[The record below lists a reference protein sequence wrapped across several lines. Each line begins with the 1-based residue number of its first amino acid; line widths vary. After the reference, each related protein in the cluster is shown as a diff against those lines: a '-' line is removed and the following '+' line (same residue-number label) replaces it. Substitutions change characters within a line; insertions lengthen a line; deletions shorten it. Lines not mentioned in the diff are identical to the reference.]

1 MQLKKQVIELRF
13 RDLGFT
19 STVILLSKVVC
30 KAATEE
36 MLLDGGGREGKSRKQ
51 YPKCKSKIKTAQ
63 GIHGVAGGLE

>member
-36 MLLDGGGREGKSRKQ
+36 MLLDGGGREGK
-51 YPKCKSKIKTAQ
+51 
-63 GIHGVAGGLE
+63 

>member
-36 MLLDGGGREGKSRKQ
+36 MLLDGGGGGEKENKESNTQSVKAKLKQ
-51 YPKCKSKIKTAQ
+51 LRAFM
-63 GIHGVAGGLE
+63 V

>member
-36 MLLDGGGREGKSRKQ
+36 MLLDGGGEKENKESYTQSVKAKLKQ
-51 YPKCKSKIKTAQ
+51 LRAFM
-63 GIHGVAGGLE
+63 V